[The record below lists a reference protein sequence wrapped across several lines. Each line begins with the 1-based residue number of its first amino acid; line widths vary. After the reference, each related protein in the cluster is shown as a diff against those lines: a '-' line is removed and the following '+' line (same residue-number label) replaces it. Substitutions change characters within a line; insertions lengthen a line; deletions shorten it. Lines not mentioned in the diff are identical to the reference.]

1 MAHAVPVINLT
12 FMIITLEQAKKQLNI
27 DPGFTD
33 DDTYITELIGT
44 VEIIIENDINRTM
57 EEVVLLYDSVKSMK
71 ALTHAAKIL
80 LATYYANREATIVGV
95 RMEKTPLSYD
105 HIINAYRNYTIG

>member
-1 MAHAVPVINLT
+1 
-12 FMIITLEQAKKQLNI
+12 MIITLAQAKAHLNL
-27 DPGFTD
+27 DPDFTD

-57 EEVVLLYDSVKSMK
+57 EEVALLYDSVKSMK

-80 LATYYANREATIVGV
+80 LATYYANRESIAFGV
-95 RMEKTPLSYD
+95 QANKIPLSYE
-105 HIINAYRNYTIG
+105 HIVNAYRNYTVG